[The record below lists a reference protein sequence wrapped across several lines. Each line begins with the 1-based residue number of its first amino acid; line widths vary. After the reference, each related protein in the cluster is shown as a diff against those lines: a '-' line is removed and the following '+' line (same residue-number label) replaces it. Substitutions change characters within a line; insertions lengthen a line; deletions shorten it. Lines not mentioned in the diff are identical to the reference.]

1 MAMLTSLLTAFGLHF
16 QTTGLVAGPPEV
28 PSGRQVQDAVPAL
41 EAEVRRLD
49 KEGAGDKGLADDLA
63 VARARLAAAP
73 GKTEEA
79 LVADARAGLTPS
91 QMVERKLA
99 ALLKSQ
105 PLRVSHMLT
114 ARRSSR
120 SR

>member
-1 MAMLTSLLTAFGLHF
+1 MLKLTSLLAVFGLHL
-16 QTTGLVAGPPEV
+16 QTTGLVADPPEV
-28 PSGRQVQDAVPAL
+28 PSGRQVPAL
-41 EAEVRRLD
+41 QAEVHRLD
-49 KEGAGDKGLADDLA
+49 KEVAGDKGLADDLA
-63 VARARLAAAP
+63 AARAGRAAAP
-73 GKTEEA
+73 GKTEEV

-105 PLRVSHMLT
+105 PLPVSHMLT

>member
-1 MAMLTSLLTAFGLHF
+1 MAMLTSLLAVFGLQF
-16 QTTGLVAGPPEV
+16 QTTGLVAGPPKV
-28 PSGRQVQDAVPAL
+28 PSGRQVPAL
-41 EAEVRRLD
+41 QAAVRQLEMEV
-49 KEGAGDKGLADDLA
+49 AGDKRLADDLA
-63 VARARLAAAP
+63 RLATAQ

-79 LVADARAGLTPS
+79 LVADARTGLTPS
-91 QMVERKLA
+91 QMVELKLA

-105 PLRVSHMLT
+105 PLRVSHILA

>member
-1 MAMLTSLLTAFGLHF
+1 MSKLTSLLGVFGLHF
-16 QTTGLVAGPPEV
+16 QTTGLVAGRPEV
-28 PSGRQVQDAVPAL
+28 PSGRQVQNAVPAL
-41 EAEVRRLD
+41 Q
-49 KEGAGDKGLADDLA
+49 A
-63 VARARLAAAP
+63 VARARLTAAQ
-73 GKTEEA
+73 GKKEEA

-105 PLRVSHMLT
+105 PLPVSHMLT
-114 ARRSSR
+114 AKRSIR